1 MSLFLVCYGKRRFFI
16 SEFIKLDKDNLV
28 YYTPLAKDLNNLQ
41 GNSRS
46 LDSSP

>member
-1 MSLFLVCYGKRRFFI
+1 MSLFLVYYGKRRFFI
-16 SEFIKLDKDNLV
+16 NEFIKLDKDNLV
-28 YYTPLAKDLNNLQ
+28 YYTPLTKDLNNLQ

>member
-1 MSLFLVCYGKRRFFI
+1 MSLFLVYYGKRRFFI

-28 YYTPLAKDLNNLQ
+28 YYTLLAKDLNNLQ